1 MGEPIRVLHILQRM
15 EAGGTQAL
23 LMNIYRKIDRTK
35 VQFDFLVVYKEKQ
48 FYDDEIEKMG
58 GHVYKLSFREDL
70 NLPKFQKDLAV
81 FFAQHHEYKIVHCHA
96 YTIGYFCLKA
106 AKKAGILVR
115 IAHSH
120 NNETV
125 HDIKYLP
132 KLFMQRMFTKN
143 ATDLFACSEEA
154 GKYLFKDKPFQVLKN
169 AIDSQ
174 NFIADADTR
183 NEIRKEL
190 GLKDK
195 FVVGHVGRLHPQ
207 KNHDFLIDVFA
218 EIKKKKPNAELILVG
233 TGPLEEKV
241 KSKVVEKGLSDCV
254 HFLGNRKDMNRIYQ
268 AMDVFVFPSLFEG
281 LGIVAIEAQAA
292 GVPIVCSEGLPPET
306 DITPIYRKL
315 LLSDGEEKWAN
326 AALEMAQNLKAHKPV
341 GHYNFKKHLKAI
353 VVFFAMSC
361 ATTIYTHLDT
371 VMLGFIRTDVDVGY
385 YNAAVK
391 IKTILVS
398 IVTSLGVVLLPRAS
412 YYVEHNMMDEFY
424 RITKKAINFV
434 FLIATP
440 MMVYFMLFAKEGVF
454 FLSGDAYAGAI
465 IPMQV
470 IMPTLLFIGLTNIMG
485 IQMLVPLGK
494 EKVVLYSEIAGM
506 IVDIILNALLIPKMA
521 STGAAIGTLAAEI
534 AVFIVQYVALR
545 GIIKEAYRQV
555 HYVAIGSS
563 VLAGGVLAVLIKRMQ
578 WGSFMT
584 LCASTI
590 VFFGVYFLILTIAK
604 ESLVIEIENQLLG
617 RIIKKK

>member
-70 NLPKFQKDLAV
+70 NFPKFQKDLAV

-106 AKKAGILVR
+106 AKKAGIPVR

-120 NNETV
+120 SNAAV
-125 HDIKYLP
+125 HDAKLP
-132 KLFMQRMFTKN
+132 LKLIMQKLFTIYS
-143 ATDLFACSEEA
+143 TDLFACSEEA
-154 GKYLFKDKPFQVLKN
+154 GKFAFKGKKFGIVQN

-174 NFIADADTR
+174 KFIADANIR
-183 NEIRKEL
+183 EKIRKALRVES
-190 GLKDK
+190 K
-195 FVVGHVGRLHPQ
+195 FVVGHVGRMQLE

-218 EIKKKKPNAELILVG
+218 ELKKSKPDAELILVG

-315 LLSDGEEKWAN
+315 LLSDGAEKWAN
-326 AALEMAQNLKAHKPV
+326 AALEMAQNQSAHTNMQKYV
-341 GHYNFKKHLKAI
+341 IDAGFD
-353 VVFFAMSC
+353 MD
-361 ATTIYTHLDT
+361 ATAKY
-371 VMLGFIRTDVDVGY
+371 ME
-385 YNAAVK
+385 
-391 IKTILVS
+391 
-398 IVTSLGVVLLPRAS
+398 S
-412 YYVEHNMMDEFY
+412 YY
-424 RITKKAINFV
+424 
-434 FLIATP
+434 
-440 MMVYFMLFAKEGVF
+440 
-454 FLSGDAYAGAI
+454 
-465 IPMQV
+465 
-470 IMPTLLFIGLTNIMG
+470 
-485 IQMLVPLGK
+485 
-494 EKVVLYSEIAGM
+494 
-506 IVDIILNALLIPKMA
+506 
-521 STGAAIGTLAAEI
+521 
-534 AVFIVQYVALR
+534 LR
-545 GIIKEAYRQV
+545 KY
-555 HYVAIGSS
+555 
-563 VLAGGVLAVLIKRMQ
+563 
-578 WGSFMT
+578 
-584 LCASTI
+584 
-590 VFFGVYFLILTIAK
+590 
-604 ESLVIEIENQLLG
+604 N
-617 RIIKKK
+617 

>member
-106 AKKAGILVR
+106 AKKAGIPVR

-120 NNETV
+120 SNAAV
-125 HDIKYLP
+125 HDVKLP
-132 KLFMQRMFTKN
+132 LKLIMQKLFTIYS
-143 ATDLFACSEEA
+143 TDLFACSEEA
-154 GKYLFKDKPFQVLKN
+154 GKFAFKGKKFEIVQN

-174 NFIADADTR
+174 KFIADANIR
-183 NEIRKEL
+183 EEIRKALRVES
-190 GLKDK
+190 K
-195 FVVGHVGRLHPQ
+195 FVVGHVGRMQPE

-218 EIKKKKPNAELILVG
+218 ELKKKKPDAELILVG

-268 AMDVFVFPSLFEG
+268 AMDVFVFPSFFEG

-315 LLSDGEEKWAN
+315 LLSDGEEKWSN
-326 AALEMAQNLKAHKPV
+326 AALEMAQNLKSHTNMQQYVIDA
-341 GHYNFKKHLKAI
+341 GFD
-353 VVFFAMSC
+353 MD
-361 ATTIYTHLDT
+361 ATAKY
-371 VMLGFIRTDVDVGY
+371 ME
-385 YNAAVK
+385 
-391 IKTILVS
+391 
-398 IVTSLGVVLLPRAS
+398 S
-412 YYVEHNMMDEFY
+412 YY
-424 RITKKAINFV
+424 
-434 FLIATP
+434 
-440 MMVYFMLFAKEGVF
+440 
-454 FLSGDAYAGAI
+454 
-465 IPMQV
+465 
-470 IMPTLLFIGLTNIMG
+470 
-485 IQMLVPLGK
+485 
-494 EKVVLYSEIAGM
+494 
-506 IVDIILNALLIPKMA
+506 
-521 STGAAIGTLAAEI
+521 
-534 AVFIVQYVALR
+534 LR
-545 GIIKEAYRQV
+545 KY
-555 HYVAIGSS
+555 
-563 VLAGGVLAVLIKRMQ
+563 
-578 WGSFMT
+578 
-584 LCASTI
+584 
-590 VFFGVYFLILTIAK
+590 
-604 ESLVIEIENQLLG
+604 N
-617 RIIKKK
+617 

>member
-70 NLPKFQKDLAV
+70 NLPKFQKDLAG

-106 AKKAGILVR
+106 AKKAGIPVR

-120 NNETV
+120 SNAAV
-125 HDIKYLP
+125 HDVKLP
-132 KLFMQRMFTKN
+132 LKLIMQKLFTIYS
-143 ATDLFACSEEA
+143 TDLFACSEEA
-154 GKYLFKDKPFQVLKN
+154 GKFAFKGKKFGIVQN

-174 NFIADADTR
+174 KFIADANIR
-183 NEIRKEL
+183 EKIRKALRVES
-190 GLKDK
+190 K
-195 FVVGHVGRLHPQ
+195 FVVGHVGRMQPE

-218 EIKKKKPNAELILVG
+218 EIKKKKSDAELILVG

-315 LLSDGEEKWAN
+315 LLSDGAEKWAN
-326 AALEMAQNLKAHKPV
+326 AALEMAQNQSAHTNMQKYV
-341 GHYNFKKHLKAI
+341 IDAGFD
-353 VVFFAMSC
+353 MD
-361 ATTIYTHLDT
+361 ATAKY
-371 VMLGFIRTDVDVGY
+371 ME
-385 YNAAVK
+385 
-391 IKTILVS
+391 
-398 IVTSLGVVLLPRAS
+398 S
-412 YYVEHNMMDEFY
+412 YY
-424 RITKKAINFV
+424 
-434 FLIATP
+434 
-440 MMVYFMLFAKEGVF
+440 
-454 FLSGDAYAGAI
+454 
-465 IPMQV
+465 
-470 IMPTLLFIGLTNIMG
+470 
-485 IQMLVPLGK
+485 
-494 EKVVLYSEIAGM
+494 
-506 IVDIILNALLIPKMA
+506 
-521 STGAAIGTLAAEI
+521 
-534 AVFIVQYVALR
+534 LR
-545 GIIKEAYRQV
+545 KY
-555 HYVAIGSS
+555 
-563 VLAGGVLAVLIKRMQ
+563 
-578 WGSFMT
+578 
-584 LCASTI
+584 
-590 VFFGVYFLILTIAK
+590 
-604 ESLVIEIENQLLG
+604 N
-617 RIIKKK
+617 

>member
-106 AKKAGILVR
+106 AKKAGIPVR

-207 KNHDFLIDVFA
+207 KNHYFLIDVFA
-218 EIKKKKPNAELILVG
+218 EIR
-233 TGPLEEKV
+233 
-241 KSKVVEKGLSDCV
+241 KS
-254 HFLGNRKDMNRIYQ
+254 
-268 AMDVFVFPSLFEG
+268 
-281 LGIVAIEAQAA
+281 
-292 GVPIVCSEGLPPET
+292 
-306 DITPIYRKL
+306 
-315 LLSDGEEKWAN
+315 W
-326 AALEMAQNLKAHKPV
+326 
-341 GHYNFKKHLKAI
+341 
-353 VVFFAMSC
+353 FF
-361 ATTIYTHLDT
+361 
-371 VMLGFIRTDVDVGY
+371 
-385 YNAAVK
+385 
-391 IKTILVS
+391 
-398 IVTSLGVVLLPRAS
+398 
-412 YYVEHNMMDEFY
+412 
-424 RITKKAINFV
+424 
-434 FLIATP
+434 
-440 MMVYFMLFAKEGVF
+440 
-454 FLSGDAYAGAI
+454 
-465 IPMQV
+465 
-470 IMPTLLFIGLTNIMG
+470 
-485 IQMLVPLGK
+485 
-494 EKVVLYSEIAGM
+494 
-506 IVDIILNALLIPKMA
+506 
-521 STGAAIGTLAAEI
+521 
-534 AVFIVQYVALR
+534 
-545 GIIKEAYRQV
+545 
-555 HYVAIGSS
+555 
-563 VLAGGVLAVLIKRMQ
+563 
-578 WGSFMT
+578 
-584 LCASTI
+584 
-590 VFFGVYFLILTIAK
+590 
-604 ESLVIEIENQLLG
+604 
-617 RIIKKK
+617 